1 MNKYIARDPRT
12 GQPIKVGKKKG
23 KVKQQVLRK
32 GPWSVLR
39 PSQVMDLATGQ
50 VDSIQVRWQ
59 GKEKKLT
66 KKDGIEGIAELPRQL
81 TAPAHVALLEAFGSN
96 HHDVRAAALRVMPTF
111 ATRKSDELFDWLSVL
126 LDDDHENVQR
136 AASQALIECAAYFP
150 SGIESSLLNEVRHND
165 SRRREAGWKALEILS
180 EHWPEVAADHIDG
193 LLLEDENVLRQRAA
207 KLIQRILNKSFAAAW
222 DLVSWCLNDDDDQVR
237 LSAAKTLPTL
247 ARHDNRMATLF
258 AERTLTDANPEVR
271 LAGIK
276 AMTSLNRDSGRVKDL
291 IIQGARSS
299 DIRVRRASIDLL
311 PRILGEDQLRILA
324 TDLLQHEKDAKL
336 IASLSEM
343 RYDAALEGSEDEKNA
358 ALSPALP
365 IPELDRELS
374 ALKSYVPMDDLDESP
389 SQPTS
394 LTVEDELDDEDE
406 DEQDEVRHD

>member
-12 GQPIKVGKKKG
+12 GQPIKVGQKKG
-23 KVKQQVLRK
+23 KAKHQAVRK

-50 VDSIQVRWQ
+50 IDSIQVRWQ
-59 GKEKKLT
+59 GKDKKLT
-66 KKDGIEGIAELPRQL
+66 KKDAIEGIAELPRQL
-81 TAPAHVALLEAFGSN
+81 TVPAHSALLDAFASP
-96 HHDVRAAALRVMPTF
+96 HHDVRAAGLRVMPTF

-126 LDDDHENVQR
+126 LDDDHEFVRR
-136 AASQALIECAAYFP
+136 AASQALIECAAFFP
-150 SGIESSLLNEVRHND
+150 SGIESSLLNEVRHIE

-193 LLLEDENVLRQRAA
+193 LLLEDEHVLRQRAA
-207 KLIQRILNKSFAAAW
+207 TLIQRILNKSFAAAW
-222 DLVSWCLNDDDDQVR
+222 DLVSWCLNDEDAQVR

-258 AERTLTDANPEVR
+258 AERTLSDSNPEVR

-299 DIRVRRASIDLL
+299 DIRIRRASIDLL

-324 TDLLQHEKDAKL
+324 TDLLQHETDTKL

-365 IPELDRELS
+365 IPELDRELN
-374 ALKSYVPMDDLDESP
+374 ALKSYVPIEDFENASP
-389 SQPTS
+389 KPTFS
-394 LTVEDELDDEDE
+394 TGEDEEEAEDDED
-406 DEQDEVRHD
+406 DEVRHD